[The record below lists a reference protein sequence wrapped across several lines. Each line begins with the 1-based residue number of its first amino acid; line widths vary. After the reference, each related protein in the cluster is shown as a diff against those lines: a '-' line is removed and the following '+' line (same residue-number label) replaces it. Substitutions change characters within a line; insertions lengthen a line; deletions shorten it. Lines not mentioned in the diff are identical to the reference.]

1 MKCLSKVDLN
11 GIVDIFPHTS
21 QITSGE
27 LHLSFFTNNLYSE
40 LGIAERRATMVDHAQ
55 INWRHVVETSASI
68 SLKENKELDF
78 WSKTG
83 FLRTAIWSVLLSP
96 VQGGEVQ

>member
-1 MKCLSKVDLN
+1 MRRIKCLSKVDLN

-27 LHLSFFTNNLYSE
+27 LHLSFFTNNLCSE
-40 LGIAERRATMVDHAQ
+40 LGIAESRATMVDYTQ
-55 INWRHVVETSASI
+55 INLRHVVDMSASI

-83 FLRTAIWSVLLSP
+83 FLRTAT
-96 VQGGEVQ
+96 